1 MKRRGND
8 CGDSDKYGSEQG
20 DRRMNLLQ
28 TPEQGMMYALYTD
41 RVVYES
47 YSKNSLPSEEEIKKD
62 LLELHLFDAV
72 GEYRYIKTRKGEI
85 EVYINDE
92 NMDYQDTYVERIYT
106 LGKNVEKTDK
116 NADKVEVVNYISY
129 DENDLMVIRNYR
141 LKEVE

>member
-1 MKRRGND
+1 
-8 CGDSDKYGSEQG
+8 
-20 DRRMNLLQ
+20 MNLLQ

-85 EVYINDE
+85 ESFINDE
-92 NMDYQDTYVERIYT
+92 NMDYQDTYVEKIYT
-106 LGKNVEKTDK
+106 LGGNVEKSDK
-116 NADKVEVVNYISY
+116 NAGKVEVVNYISY

>member
-1 MKRRGND
+1 
-8 CGDSDKYGSEQG
+8 
-20 DRRMNLLQ
+20 MNLLQ

-62 LLELHLFDAV
+62 LLEL
-72 GEYRYIKTRKGEI
+72 RYIKTRKGEI

>member
-1 MKRRGND
+1 
-8 CGDSDKYGSEQG
+8 
-20 DRRMNLLQ
+20 MNLLQ

-85 EVYINDE
+85 ESFINDE
-92 NMDYQDTYVERIYT
+92 NMDYQDTYVEKIYT
-106 LGKNVEKTDK
+106 LGVNVEKSDK
-116 NADKVEVVNYISY
+116 NAGKVEVVNYISY

>member
-1 MKRRGND
+1 
-8 CGDSDKYGSEQG
+8 
-20 DRRMNLLQ
+20 MNLLQ

-106 LGKNVEKTDK
+106 LGKNVEKIDK

>member
-1 MKRRGND
+1 
-8 CGDSDKYGSEQG
+8 
-20 DRRMNLLQ
+20 MNLLQ

-47 YSKNSLPSEEEIKKD
+47 YSKNSLPSEEEI
-62 LLELHLFDAV
+62 HLFDAV

>member
-1 MKRRGND
+1 
-8 CGDSDKYGSEQG
+8 
-20 DRRMNLLQ
+20 MNLLQ
-28 TPEQGMMYALYTD
+28 TPKQGMMYALYTD

-85 EVYINDE
+85 ESFINDE
-92 NMDYQDTYVERIYT
+92 NMDYQDTYVEKIYT
-106 LGKNVEKTDK
+106 LGGNVEKSDK
-116 NADKVEVVNYISY
+116 NAGKVEVVNYISY